1 MFSRIFLALMLLCW
15 LIGIARAQ
23 QFVSQTFTGSASTQI
38 QVAPPAQRR
47 LVMLQ
52 ACSGNTAPV
61 YVCIAT
67 SNACTSAAAAFEL
80 APGGSFGPVT
90 LGMYTGMTQSMLQGS
105 QLFVG
110 DIAFIPASGSQC
122 VRALID

>member
-15 LIGIARAQ
+15 LIGLARAQ
-23 QFVSQTFTGSASTQI
+23 QFVSQTFTGSTSTQI
-38 QVAPPAQRR
+38 QVAQPAQRR

-52 ACSGNTAPV
+52 ACSSNTAPV
-61 YVCIAT
+61 DICIAT
-67 SNACTSAAAAFEL
+67 SNVCNSQSAAFEL

-90 LGMYTGMTQSMLQGS
+90 LGMYTGMTQSMLTGS
-105 QLFVG
+105 QLFVA
-110 DIAFIPASGSQC
+110 DIAFTPASGSQC